1 MDERYRISGKNG
13 LNITDTF
20 IQDTFE
26 IVYNIH
32 PVPQLTNP
40 LKIVDILDIFLYHFI
55 DNITCVNL
63 RCKIWSAHWVAL
75 RPSWCALLYY
85 FTLSN
90 TRQLY
95 LSRGELILSVCN
107 HVTFQPNDGQSVTCG
122 RFFSY
127 QNGCSRDVP
136 DPDTG
141 IRYPVKFRHPALSGI
156 NLPDIYRIVL

>member
-1 MDERYRISGKNG
+1 VDERYRTSGKNG

-75 RPSWCALLYY
+75 RPDVLYFITLLCLTPDNCTCQGESS
-85 FTLSN
+85 FFQFAITWLFIQMTGN
-90 TRQLY
+90 QL
-95 LSRGELILSVCN
+95 
-107 HVTFQPNDGQSVTCG
+107 TCG
-122 RFFSY
+122 RFLSY
-127 QNGCSRDVP
+127 QNGCSKKNW
-136 DPDTG
+136 T
-141 IRYPVKFRHPALSGI
+141 IIHLLSLKLSLTRSI
-156 NLPDIYRIVL
+156 H